1 MVLNTINNKTSTACQ
16 HCQIFLTLYLLS
28 LPCLSGLLSFTVKV
42 WKTLIIFFKNSVVDM
57 GFGDIIEG
65 ESGCLRQMV
74 ESLKYHCCFVSV
86 ISKGNINPI

>member
-1 MVLNTINNKTSTACQ
+1 MVLNTINNKTNTACQ
-16 HCQIFLTLYLLS
+16 CCQIFLTLYLLS

-65 ESGCLRQMV
+65 ESGC
-74 ESLKYHCCFVSV
+74 
-86 ISKGNINPI
+86 